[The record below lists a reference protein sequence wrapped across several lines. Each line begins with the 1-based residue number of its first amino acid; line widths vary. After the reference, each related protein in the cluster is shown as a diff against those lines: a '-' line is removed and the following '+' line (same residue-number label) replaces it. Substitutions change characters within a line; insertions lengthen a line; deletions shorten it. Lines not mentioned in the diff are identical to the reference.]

1 MDTGEMIGETTGTGI
16 EGVAAMGLP
25 RLAGTHPYGGTV
37 TANPTFI
44 MIEDARE
51 NPLQE
56 ALVVDT
62 RRHGQQHRVDGLNS
76 TLDGV
81 DDGTTI
87 TLAATTTHDGHTV
100 IPRNRAP
107 SPNDWRSGQRRTPPP
122 SYSSHRA
129 RSPRGRYSPS
139 PSKRSRSP
147 RRVSPLPRRSRSRSP
162 VRRRTPNPTRRVSRS
177 SSRSARG
184 PSRSRS
190 PDKKAKPHLL
200 PPIGAPTGPR
210 AQLNRAPAS
219 PPYIP
224 TRHTPP
230 PRQREPCIP
239 PVQPPARE
247 IHDEVQLTAS
257 GTELDVGLKDEP
269 MEVDS
274 TKEEGQLASV
284 PASPRHPPSV
294 STSHNMAPLPTGP
307 SFASRNPPSAFAPP
321 ADGNRLTAQPPIS
334 RLDSS
339 RQSTADAVKHEPRK
353 AEIPQERPQV
363 KKSRWDT
370 REDGWGV
377 NNAEASSPMNR
388 AHGVSPQHKPTHGKS
403 SPYTHHVKDSP
414 SSPRPPL
421 KQGDRP
427 PVQDYLK
434 PSTSSAPTPLIPVKD
449 LGTSSATHS
458 PRPPYPP
465 HQPER
470 TVSGDPSHA
479 IRPAARHGPEA
490 TSRSY
495 IHTRNTEKDKLPTI
509 YGELS
514 LEVRASHYLADVLTD
529 G

>member
-1 MDTGEMIGETTGTGI
+1 
-16 EGVAAMGLP
+16 
-25 RLAGTHPYGGTV
+25 
-37 TANPTFI
+37 
-44 MIEDARE
+44 
-51 NPLQE
+51 
-56 ALVVDT
+56 
-62 RRHGQQHRVDGLNS
+62 
-76 TLDGV
+76 
-81 DDGTTI
+81 
-87 TLAATTTHDGHTV
+87 
-100 IPRNRAP
+100 
-107 SPNDWRSGQRRTPPP
+107 
-122 SYSSHRA
+122 
-129 RSPRGRYSPS
+129 
-139 PSKRSRSP
+139 
-147 RRVSPLPRRSRSRSP
+147 
-162 VRRRTPNPTRRVSRS
+162 
-177 SSRSARG
+177 
-184 PSRSRS
+184 
-190 PDKKAKPHLL
+190 
-200 PPIGAPTGPR
+200 
-210 AQLNRAPAS
+210 
-219 PPYIP
+219 
-224 TRHTPP
+224 
-230 PRQREPCIP
+230 
-239 PVQPPARE
+239 
-247 IHDEVQLTAS
+247 
-257 GTELDVGLKDEP
+257 

-307 SFASRNPPSAFAPP
+307 SFASRNPPSAFTPP
-321 ADGNRLTAQPPIS
+321 ADANRLTAQPPIS

-339 RQSTADAVKHEPRK
+339 RQSAADAVKHEPRK

-370 REDGWGV
+370 REDGWGA
-377 NNAEASSPMNR
+377 NNAETSSPMNR

-403 SPYTHHVKDSP
+403 SPYTHQVKDSP

-514 LEVRASHYLADVLTD
+514 LELHTTWQARMLAEKNYWTLSHKLYSDVHELDIAMLDLRSTQSRRKIAEGMLDKAKMGMLGIDYPSPASLQDDEVGGDAVMN
-529 G
+529 